1 MGQQITRTIENFNNP
16 GNSQIIGEK
25 YFYDQEAIQIAG
37 LKMIQ
42 INCNCNLNWLLF
54 ISYRRWQRQLPEH
67 VSKTQE
73 CRVFLK
79 IYLITAFIQTNWM
92 INFTLKFI
100 VPDELSFKSLQ
111 SKIYYFMQIVLDV
124 QIFNVPFYPK
134 FLSVEDSRLAVD
146 SSSFFDNF
154 YLSTRRSI

>member
-1 MGQQITRTIENFNNP
+1 
-16 GNSQIIGEK
+16 
-25 YFYDQEAIQIAG
+25 
-37 LKMIQ
+37 
-42 INCNCNLNWLLF
+42 
-54 ISYRRWQRQLPEH
+54 
-67 VSKTQE
+67 
-73 CRVFLK
+73 
-79 IYLITAFIQTNWM
+79 M

-134 FLSVEDSRLAVD
+134 FLSVEDSRPAVE

-154 YLSTRRSI
+154 YLSTQRSI